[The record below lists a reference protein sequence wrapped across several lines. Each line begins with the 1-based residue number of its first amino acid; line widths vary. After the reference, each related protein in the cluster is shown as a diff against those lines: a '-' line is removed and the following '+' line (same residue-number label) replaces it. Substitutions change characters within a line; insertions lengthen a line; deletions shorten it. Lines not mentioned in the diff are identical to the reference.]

1 MALLMVPQTSDSQDA
16 TITKLE
22 SAYSDLESLL
32 RSSKQMEQ
40 NIETMETRF
49 DLLHGSIT
57 TASRRVHPLQSLS
70 MSRKALDT
78 RINRAIS
85 PALALL
91 ETFKLAESLQNN
103 LLNLSSKLSTEKTH
117 QKRLSKL
124 LDYMDCVDQLNEAI
138 NSISEVVEPVI
149 MRLQEV
155 VEFISR
161 TKAADQYRTQ
171 RLREA
176 LITLKALYET
186 EVDEM
191 RFEGLLDQALLHMQD
206 EFEVLLLK
214 LKHRKLGD
222 MSHMQNGGE
231 DCDDHFEVSFELGSE
246 LEIEV
251 LRRISNTLAAN
262 DCLDICIDIY
272 VKVRYKRAAKALM
285 KLNPDY
291 LRTYT
296 PEGIDEME
304 WENLETSITLW
315 TQHFEV
321 ATKKVLLS
329 EKKLCESVLGEI
341 IDGLIHPECFV
352 KISDKIMAV
361 FFRFGEGVARS
372 NKEPQKLFKLLDMF
386 ESLEKLKPYV
396 LEIFDGESGEDICAR
411 FRELEKL
418 IIDASSKVFWEFGLQ
433 IEGNVDGFLP
443 PPQDGSV
450 PKIVRYAVNYLKYL
464 STENYRTTM
473 AKVLRT
479 ELTWKTE
486 LMLSS
491 KQSETDEDLLKHAI
505 CNVMEALQRNIESK
519 RLSCK
524 DKILVNIFMMNTYWY
539 MYMRTK
545 NTELGDLLGE
555 KYIKESYKA
564 VAEESAYLYQKQ
576 AWLVLVKILDQD
588 DDDIKEQKQGKEKSI
603 GRLVNEK
610 IETFF
615 KCLSEICDRH
625 RSFYSIPDVD
635 LREQMRD
642 STVKLLVPVYAEF
655 LESYSGFLQRKVYP
669 SPQRLQGLLGKAF
682 GSTNDWNLN
691 GGRNSGSLETDIRR
705 SR

>member
-1 MALLMVPQTSDSQDA
+1 MHKKQLMALLMVPQTSDSQDA

-32 RSSKQMEQ
+32 QSSKQMEQ

-91 ETFKLAESLQNN
+91 DTFKLAESLQNN

-117 QKRLSKL
+117 QKRLQKL

-222 MSHMQNGGE
+222 MSHMQNDG
-231 DCDDHFEVSFELGSE
+231 DDDYKVSFELGSE

-272 VKVRYKRAAKALM
+272 VKVTFLRLFIY
-285 KLNPDY
+285 NHVDY
-291 LRTYT
+291 V
-296 PEGIDEME
+296 I
-304 WENLETSITLW
+304 
-315 TQHFEV
+315 
-321 ATKKVLLS
+321 
-329 EKKLCESVLGEI
+329 
-341 IDGLIHPECFV
+341 CF
-352 KISDKIMAV
+352 
-361 FFRFGEGVARS
+361 
-372 NKEPQKLFKLLDMF
+372 
-386 ESLEKLKPYV
+386 
-396 LEIFDGESGEDICAR
+396 
-411 FRELEKL
+411 
-418 IIDASSKVFWEFGLQ
+418 
-433 IEGNVDGFLP
+433 
-443 PPQDGSV
+443 
-450 PKIVRYAVNYLKYL
+450 
-464 STENYRTTM
+464 
-473 AKVLRT
+473 
-479 ELTWKTE
+479 
-486 LMLSS
+486 
-491 KQSETDEDLLKHAI
+491 LLK
-505 CNVMEALQRNIESK
+505 
-519 RLSCK
+519 
-524 DKILVNIFMMNTYWY
+524 
-539 MYMRTK
+539 
-545 NTELGDLLGE
+545 
-555 KYIKESYKA
+555 
-564 VAEESAYLYQKQ
+564 
-576 AWLVLVKILDQD
+576 
-588 DDDIKEQKQGKEKSI
+588 
-603 GRLVNEK
+603 
-610 IETFF
+610 
-615 KCLSEICDRH
+615 
-625 RSFYSIPDVD
+625 
-635 LREQMRD
+635 
-642 STVKLLVPVYAEF
+642 
-655 LESYSGFLQRKVYP
+655 
-669 SPQRLQGLLGKAF
+669 
-682 GSTNDWNLN
+682 
-691 GGRNSGSLETDIRR
+691 
-705 SR
+705 